1 MEEIKLLSALEAVLF
16 ACGEPVPIARIS
28 LVFEISEEEVI
39 SLYKKLSENYEKN
52 ASGIRL
58 IRIENSLQ
66 LCSAPEHSNTIS
78 KIIEHR
84 QAPKLSVPAL
94 EALSVIAYFQPVTR
108 AYIEQIR
115 GVDSTYT
122 VNSLI
127 EKGLIEISGK
137 LDAPGRP
144 SLLVTTPGFLRVMGI
159 SSLDELPKLPEMNLP
174 DGIEK
179 LREEIEKSNEKGKQL
194 SIDLEKSDYDG
205 GD

>member
-1 MEEIKLLSALEAVLF
+1 MLF
-16 ACGEPVPIARIS
+16 RS
-28 LVFEISEEEVI
+28 
-39 SLYKKLSENYEKN
+39 
-52 ASGIRL
+52 
-58 IRIENSLQ
+58 
-66 LCSAPEHSNTIS
+66 
-78 KIIEHR
+78 
-84 QAPKLSVPAL
+84 
-94 EALSVIAYFQPVTR
+94 
-108 AYIEQIR
+108 IEQIR

-179 LREEIEKSNEKGKQL
+179 LREEIEKSNEKGQQL